1 MGAAIAPAAGDG
13 CGRKVGARKRPADL
27 NQGPW
32 VRRAQSLGRLWWPLL
47 PLLLFVM
54 IITHGQLLAFL
65 FLRIS
70 PNPISASSAAF
81 SASSVSAT
89 AAGLVKSVRQSISA
103 FSSFS
108 SAAAASGRI
117 AWLFAVVLIRGV
129 CEPIAALLLLD
140 SLLLTLSG
148 LVLWH
153 RARRQERLQTAAAI
167 RARANKRAT
176 TAPNGVDSAV
186 VGSGD
191 VWEESGN
198 SMAVNLGVAA
208 PAGCDWD
215 GAAASAASGGA
226 LPATSTWPAVLVQL
240 PMYNER
246 EVYARAIAAACNLEW
261 PRGRLVVQVLDD
273 STDAEISRG
282 MRAEVARWRSKL
294 RCGGASKG
302 ARNSFG
308 GSIDVRYRHRTD
320 RTGYKAGNLREGLTE
335 PYARA
340 CAFVAILDADFEPSP
355 DWLLR
360 SVAPLARDPQLALVQ
375 TRWAFSNESECLLT
389 RLQAVELK
397 WHFLAEQLF
406 SSSALQC
413 FGFNGTAGVWRTA
426 AITDAGSWRD
436 DTTVEDMDIAVCSAA
451 KGWRMRLEP
460 TVECASEVPAGY
472 GAYRKQQHRWTSGP
486 ANLLRLRGGVVL
498 TAERSALSWPA
509 KLYFV
514 GIYMFLRRAARH
526 LIGISFWLFVLPAY
540 LFSSALPSAFSSA
553 STSASA
559 FPFPWA
565 MAALVLVYPLCLFAF
580 SPSKLRLLPAYFL
593 FLGALLPLR
602 AYATVAGLLNLSS
615 SHTWDVTQKLGR
627 RGAGGAKGEE
637 EAHGDVEGEGE
648 EETSEE
654 EVLLSAGETSEEGG
668 EEGDTEEQEAHDSE
682 EGERESAIGQ
692 RELRLRPKRASKA
705 SRDASMT
712 SAASCSSFSSSSSA
726 PSLSSSTTSSAPS
739 SPAPLSPQPSTV
751 ELMSLS
757 APSTA
762 AAVAAALA
770 AQEATPFLR
779 LLANSHLLPAPTAS
793 VPLSVRPATTAQ
805 PMAQPMPQSM
815 NQGVNHAVTHG
826 VNQGMGQPGMNQGAS
841 QGGMSHPM
849 GQGMGPGPGGMLQ
862 PGPVMQYMQQ
872 PNSNP
877 MPVQSPAQPA
887 AQSQIVCTGCRTL
900 LVYPNNAANA
910 SPLLLPLPSSH
921 FPYPLPPC
929 RAAAQSQIV
938 CTGCRTLL
946 VYPNNASNVRC
957 ALCSTITPVPQAG
970 TEMAQ
975 LVCGGCR
982 TLLMYVRGA
991 TSVQCSCCHTVN
1003 LSSDRESNS
1012 YPPARATGVPWLA
1025 CMPGPHCLHRRWDAP
1040 PVASSNTL
1048 TLPHPRTNQVAHIN
1062 CGGCGMTLVYAMGAR
1077 SVKCAVCQFVTQV
1090 MVRATFL
1097 FFALVPSFSH
1107 VPPWAILHTSPPSAS
1122 PPLSPFPH
1130 FLPYPNHTFGLL
1142 SILSHPSFSLY
1153 TQNFRHSTWATGRE
1167 GSITSVC
1174 CERYCSM
1181 EGTHWSA
1188 VKRGGMQ
1195 WSAVQRNVVDG
1206 GACGEVRWLAAVDAS
1221 EQRMGWAWIYLCCC
1235 AVPPRHSPLCSVT
1248 AVAQGCCGRVAVA
1261 GLLAVTL
1268 LQLLHPAATALL
1280 NAAAAPAESEGEG
1293 GQLHCMVASENVSA
1307 ASIRAWK

>member
-1 MGAAIAPAAGDG
+1 
-13 CGRKVGARKRPADL
+13 
-27 NQGPW
+27 
-32 VRRAQSLGRLWWPLL
+32 
-47 PLLLFVM
+47 M
-54 IITHGQLLAFL
+54 IITHGEMLAFL
-65 FLRIS
+65 FLRIL
-70 PNPISASSAAF
+70 PHPISASSAAS
-81 SASSVSAT
+81 SASSVSAA
-89 AAGLVKSVRQSISA
+89 AAGLIQSVRQGLSA
-103 FSSFS
+103 FSFFS
-108 SAAAASGRI
+108 SASAAAAAAGGI
-117 AWLFAVVLIRGV
+117 ACTFVVVLIRGV
-129 CEPIAALLLLD
+129 CEPIAAVLLLD

-167 RARANKRAT
+167 RARANKRAD
-176 TAPNGVDSAV
+176 TAPNGVVSAV
-186 VGSGD
+186 DGSGD
-191 VWEESGN
+191 VWEESGGEVDMTRSSSGN

-208 PAGCDWD
+208 SAGCDWD

-226 LPATSTWPAVLVQL
+226 LPATSTWPSVLVQL

-246 EVYARAIAAACNLEW
+246 EVYARAIAAACNLQW

-308 GSIDVRYRHRTD
+308 GRIDVRYRHRTD

-360 SVAPLARDPQLALVQ
+360 SVPPLARDPQLALVQ

-526 LIGISFWLFVLPAY
+526 LIGISFWLVVLPAY
-540 LFSSALPSAFSSA
+540 LFSSAFSPASA
-553 STSASA
+553 SASA

-615 SHTWDVTQKLGR
+615 SHTRCIQ
-627 RGAGGAKGEE
+627 
-637 EAHGDVEGEGE
+637 
-648 EETSEE
+648 
-654 EVLLSAGETSEEGG
+654 
-668 EEGDTEEQEAHDSE
+668 
-682 EGERESAIGQ
+682 
-692 RELRLRPKRASKA
+692 
-705 SRDASMT
+705 
-712 SAASCSSFSSSSSA
+712 
-726 PSLSSSTTSSAPS
+726 
-739 SPAPLSPQPSTV
+739 
-751 ELMSLS
+751 
-757 APSTA
+757 
-762 AAVAAALA
+762 
-770 AQEATPFLR
+770 PFLR
-779 LLANSHLLPAPTAS
+779 LLANPHLLPPPTAS
-793 VPLSVRPATTAQ
+793 TPLPVLLAPAAQ
-805 PMAQPMPQSM
+805 SMAQPMPQSM

-826 VNQGMGQPGMNQGAS
+826 VNQGMAQPGMNQGAS
-841 QGGMSHPM
+841 QGGMSQPM

-862 PGPVMQYMQQ
+862 PAPVMQYMQQ
-872 PNSNP
+872 PNSTP
-877 MPVQSPAQPA
+877 MPVQSPAQP
-887 AQSQIVCTGCRTL
+887 
-900 LVYPNNAANA
+900 
-910 SPLLLPLPSSH
+910 
-921 FPYPLPPC
+921 
-929 RAAAQSQIV
+929 AAQSQIV

-1003 LSSDRESNS
+1003 LSSDPN
-1012 YPPARATGVPWLA
+1012 
-1025 CMPGPHCLHRRWDAP
+1025 H
-1040 PVASSNTL
+1040 
-1048 TLPHPRTNQVAHIN
+1048 VAHIN

-1090 MVRATFL
+1090 MVPPANIQPL
-1097 FFALVPSFSH
+1097 QQQMQPS
-1107 VPPWAILHTSPPSAS
+1107 
-1122 PPLSPFPH
+1122 
-1130 FLPYPNHTFGLL
+1130 
-1142 SILSHPSFSLY
+1142 
-1153 TQNFRHSTWATGRE
+1153 
-1167 GSITSVC
+1167 
-1174 CERYCSM
+1174 
-1181 EGTHWSA
+1181 
-1188 VKRGGMQ
+1188 
-1195 WSAVQRNVVDG
+1195 
-1206 GACGEVRWLAAVDAS
+1206 
-1221 EQRMGWAWIYLCCC
+1221 
-1235 AVPPRHSPLCSVT
+1235 T
-1248 AVAQGCCGRVAVA
+1248 A
-1261 GLLAVTL
+1261 
-1268 LQLLHPAATALL
+1268 AATATAVHT
-1280 NAAAAPAESEGEG
+1280 AAAATAT
-1293 GQLHCMVASENVSA
+1293 ATA
-1307 ASIRAWK
+1307 RAGTRKIFLFPYFDLNKSSMH

>member
-1 MGAAIAPAAGDG
+1 MGAAIAQPAGDG
-13 CGRKVGARKRPADL
+13 CNRKAGARKRAVVL
-27 NQGPW
+27 SHGGPW

-65 FLRIS
+65 FLRI
-70 PNPISASSAAF
+70 PPHPISASSAA
-81 SASSVSAT
+81 SSDSSVSAA
-89 AAGLVKSVRQSISA
+89 AAGLILSVRQGLSA

-108 SAAAASGRI
+108 SAAAAAAAGAGGI
-117 AWLFAVVLIRGV
+117 AWSFAVVLIRGV

-167 RARANKRAT
+167 HARANKRAT
-176 TAPNGVDSAV
+176 NGVASAD

-208 PAGCDWD
+208 SAGCDWD

-226 LPATSTWPAVLVQL
+226 LPATSTWPSVLVQL

-273 STDAEISRG
+273 STDEEISRG
-282 MRAEVARWRSKL
+282 MCAEVARWRSKL

-320 RTGYKAGNLREGLTE
+320 RAGYKAGNLREGLTE

-426 AITDAGSWRD
+426 AIADAGSWRD

-553 STSASA
+553 SASASA

-637 EAHGDVEGEGE
+637 EAHGDVEA
-648 EETSEE
+648 
-654 EVLLSAGETSEEGG
+654 VPLP
-668 EEGDTEEQEAHDSE
+668 
-682 EGERESAIGQ
+682 
-692 RELRLRPKRASKA
+692 LRQFP
-705 SRDASMT
+705 
-712 SAASCSSFSSSSSA
+712 
-726 PSLSSSTTSSAPS
+726 
-739 SPAPLSPQPSTV
+739 
-751 ELMSLS
+751 
-757 APSTA
+757 
-762 AAVAAALA
+762 
-770 AQEATPFLR
+770 
-779 LLANSHLLPAPTAS
+779 PAPTPHRVGS
-793 VPLSVRPATTAQ
+793 SLRPPATTAQ

-841 QGGMSHPM
+841 QGGMGQPM

-900 LVYPNNAANA
+900 LVYPNNA
-910 SPLLLPLPSSH
+910 
-921 FPYPLPPC
+921 
-929 RAAAQSQIV
+929 
-938 CTGCRTLL
+938 
-946 VYPNNASNVRC
+946 SNVRC
-957 ALCSTITPVPQAG
+957 AL
-970 TEMAQ
+970 
-975 LVCGGCR
+975 CR

-1003 LSSDRESNS
+1003 LSSDPN
-1012 YPPARATGVPWLA
+1012 
-1025 CMPGPHCLHRRWDAP
+1025 H
-1040 PVASSNTL
+1040 
-1048 TLPHPRTNQVAHIN
+1048 VAHIN

-1090 MVRATFL
+1090 MV
-1097 FFALVPSFSH
+1097 
-1107 VPPWAILHTSPPSAS
+1107 PPANIQ
-1122 PPLSPFPH
+1122 PLQQQQQQQMQSQQQQQQQQQQF
-1130 FLPYPNHTFGLL
+1130 
-1142 SILSHPSFSLY
+1142 
-1153 TQNFRHSTWATGRE
+1153 TQ
-1167 GSITSVC
+1167 
-1174 CERYCSM
+1174 
-1181 EGTHWSA
+1181 
-1188 VKRGGMQ
+1188 Q
-1195 WSAVQRNVVDG
+1195 QQQVQ
-1206 GACGEVRWLAAVDAS
+1206 
-1221 EQRMGWAWIYLCCC
+1221 
-1235 AVPPRHSPLCSVT
+1235 
-1248 AVAQGCCGRVAVA
+1248 
-1261 GLLAVTL
+1261 
-1268 LQLLHPAATALL
+1268 
-1280 NAAAAPAESEGEG
+1280 
-1293 GQLHCMVASENVSA
+1293 
-1307 ASIRAWK
+1307 

>member
-13 CGRKVGARKRPADL
+13 CGRKAGARKRAAVL
-27 NQGPW
+27 SQGPW
-32 VRRAQSLGRLWWPLL
+32 ARRAQSLSHLWWPLL

-54 IITHGQLLAFL
+54 IITHGQMLAFL

-70 PNPISASSAAF
+70 PHPISASFAAS
-81 SASSVSAT
+81 SASSVSA
-89 AAGLVKSVRQSISA
+89 AAVGLLQSVRQGLSA

-108 SAAAASGRI
+108 SAAAAAGGI
-117 AWLFAVVLIRGV
+117 ALSLAVVLIRGV

-153 RARRQERLQTAAAI
+153 RARRLERLQTATAI

-176 TAPNGVDSAV
+176 TAPNGVASAA

-191 VWEESGN
+191 VWEESGGELDMNRSSSGN

-208 PAGCDWD
+208 SAGCDWD

-226 LPATSTWPAVLVQL
+226 LPATSTWPSVLVQL

-261 PRGRLVVQVLDD
+261 PRGQLVVQVLDD

-340 CAFVAILDADFEPSP
+340 CAFVAILDADFEPSA

-426 AITDAGSWRD
+426 AIADAGSWRD

-553 STSASA
+553 SASASASA

-627 RGAGGAKGEE
+627 RGASGSKGE

-648 EETSEE
+648 DETSEE
-654 EVLLSAGETSEEGG
+654 EVSLSGGETSEEGG
-668 EEGDTEEQEAHDSE
+668 EEGDTEEQEAHDYE
-682 EGERESAIGQ
+682 EGERESAIEK

-712 SAASCSSFSSSSSA
+712 SAASCSSFSSSSSSA

-770 AQEATPFLR
+770 AQEATVRKAGTAFMPE
-779 LLANSHLLPAPTAS
+779 LLFGCYLLLVAAAG
-793 VPLSVRPATTAQ
+793 VGMKGVGALVRPGECSGDAAWWLTTGLVAL
-805 PMAQPMPQSM
+805 
-815 NQGVNHAVTHG
+815 
-826 VNQGMGQPGMNQGAS
+826 
-841 QGGMSHPM
+841 QGG
-849 GQGMGPGPGGMLQ
+849 
-862 PGPVMQYMQQ
+862 
-872 PNSNP
+872 
-877 MPVQSPAQPA
+877 
-887 AQSQIVCTGCRTL
+887 
-900 LVYPNNAANA
+900 
-910 SPLLLPLPSSH
+910 
-921 FPYPLPPC
+921 
-929 RAAAQSQIV
+929 
-938 CTGCRTLL
+938 
-946 VYPNNASNVRC
+946 
-957 ALCSTITPVPQAG
+957 
-970 TEMAQ
+970 
-975 LVCGGCR
+975 
-982 TLLMYVRGA
+982 
-991 TSVQCSCCHTVN
+991 
-1003 LSSDRESNS
+1003 
-1012 YPPARATGVPWLA
+1012 
-1025 CMPGPHCLHRRWDAP
+1025 
-1040 PVASSNTL
+1040 
-1048 TLPHPRTNQVAHIN
+1048 
-1062 CGGCGMTLVYAMGAR
+1062 
-1077 SVKCAVCQFVTQV
+1077 
-1090 MVRATFL
+1090 
-1097 FFALVPSFSH
+1097 
-1107 VPPWAILHTSPPSAS
+1107 WAIWAS
-1122 PPLSPFPH
+1122 LGNLGIS
-1130 FLPYPNHTFGLL
+1130 
-1142 SILSHPSFSLY
+1142 
-1153 TQNFRHSTWATGRE
+1153 
-1167 GSITSVC
+1167 
-1174 CERYCSM
+1174 
-1181 EGTHWSA
+1181 
-1188 VKRGGMQ
+1188 
-1195 WSAVQRNVVDG
+1195 D
-1206 GACGEVRWLAAVDAS
+1206 
-1221 EQRMGWAWIYLCCC
+1221 
-1235 AVPPRHSPLCSVT
+1235 
-1248 AVAQGCCGRVAVA
+1248 
-1261 GLLAVTL
+1261 
-1268 LQLLHPAATALL
+1268 
-1280 NAAAAPAESEGEG
+1280 
-1293 GQLHCMVASENVSA
+1293 
-1307 ASIRAWK
+1307 

>member
-108 SAAAASGRI
+108 SAAAASGGI

-208 PAGCDWD
+208 SAGCDWD

-226 LPATSTWPAVLVQL
+226 LPAMSTWPAVLVQL

-553 STSASA
+553 STCASA

-637 EAHGDVEGEGE
+637 EAHGDVE
-648 EETSEE
+648 
-654 EVLLSAGETSEEGG
+654 
-668 EEGDTEEQEAHDSE
+668 
-682 EGERESAIGQ
+682 
-692 RELRLRPKRASKA
+692 
-705 SRDASMT
+705 
-712 SAASCSSFSSSSSA
+712 
-726 PSLSSSTTSSAPS
+726 
-739 SPAPLSPQPSTV
+739 V

-779 LLANSHLLPAPTAS
+779 LLANSHLLPPPTAS

-900 LVYPNNAANA
+900 LVYPNNA
-910 SPLLLPLPSSH
+910 
-921 FPYPLPPC
+921 
-929 RAAAQSQIV
+929 
-938 CTGCRTLL
+938 
-946 VYPNNASNVRC
+946 SNVRC

-1003 LSSDRESNS
+1003 LSSDPN
-1012 YPPARATGVPWLA
+1012 
-1025 CMPGPHCLHRRWDAP
+1025 H
-1040 PVASSNTL
+1040 
-1048 TLPHPRTNQVAHIN
+1048 VAHIN
-1062 CGGCGMTLVYAMGAR
+1062 CGGCGMTLVYA
-1077 SVKCAVCQFVTQV
+1077 Q
-1090 MVRATFL
+1090 
-1097 FFALVPSFSH
+1097 
-1107 VPPWAILHTSPPSAS
+1107 
-1122 PPLSPFPH
+1122 
-1130 FLPYPNHTFGLL
+1130 
-1142 SILSHPSFSLY
+1142 
-1153 TQNFRHSTWATGRE
+1153 
-1167 GSITSVC
+1167 
-1174 CERYCSM
+1174 
-1181 EGTHWSA
+1181 
-1188 VKRGGMQ
+1188 GM
-1195 WSAVQRNVVDG
+1195 
-1206 GACGEVRWLAAVDAS
+1206 C
-1221 EQRMGWAWIYLCCC
+1221 
-1235 AVPPRHSPLCSVT
+1235 T
-1248 AVAQGCCGRVAVA
+1248 
-1261 GLLAVTL
+1261 
-1268 LQLLHPAATALL
+1268 
-1280 NAAAAPAESEGEG
+1280 
-1293 GQLHCMVASENVSA
+1293 SA
-1307 ASIRAWK
+1307 ASSTQ